1 VNRYPGNRHSD
12 SVTRQ
17 QGFSIIEL
25 IAALAITG
33 IIATGLL
40 LWISRPLEAL
50 QATHLRAAATDQADR
65 VTARLK
71 DELADALPNSLR
83 IACGGR
89 CVEFIPVVDFGDYRA
104 AVPGDYLDFASLDE
118 RFDVLLPLDSAPA
131 SGWQVVI
138 NNQNAL
144 SSGSLSAYSSDSNN
158 NRASIVAG
166 TTAAQIHIAAKQFP
180 APSPTQRFYIVDT
193 PVSYLCQPSIDGG
206 TFRRLSSYTIQP
218 AQPTNTSAG
227 DLLAGGVVE
236 CEFSLPQPNLL
247 TLRLTVGGGA
257 AEPVHY
263 LAQLRA
269 GQRQ

>member
-1 VNRYPGNRHSD
+1 MNCHSGNRHAAA
-12 SVTRQ
+12 VTRH

-40 LWISRPLEAL
+40 LWMSRPLEAL
-50 QATHLRAAATDQADR
+50 QVSHLRAAAMDQADR
-65 VTARLK
+65 ITARLN
-71 DELADALPNSLR
+71 DELAEALPNSLR

-89 CVEFIPVVDFGDYRA
+89 CVEFIPVMDYGDYRA
-104 AVPGDYLDFASLDE
+104 ALPGDYLEFAAPDD
-118 RFDVLLPLDSAPA
+118 RFDVLLPLDNAPV
-131 SGWQVVI
+131 SGWQLVI

-144 SSGSLSAYSSDSNN
+144 SSGTLSAYSNDGNS

-166 TTAAQIHIAAKQFP
+166 TTAAQIRITAKQFP
-180 APSPTQRFYIVDT
+180 APSPAQRFYIVDT
-193 PVSYLCQPSIDGG
+193 PVSYLCQPSANGG
-206 TFRRLSSYTIQP
+206 TVRRLSGYTIQP

-257 AEPVHY
+257 EPVHY

-269 GQRQ
+269 GQRP

>member
-1 VNRYPGNRHSD
+1 MNRKSRKRHSA
-12 SVTRQ
+12 SVPRH

-25 IAALAITG
+25 IAALAVTG

-40 LWISRPLEAL
+40 LWMSRPLEAL
-50 QATHLRAAATDQADR
+50 QATHLRAAAMDQADR
-65 VTARLK
+65 ITARLN

-83 IACGGR
+83 IACSSR
-89 CVEFIPVVDFGDYRA
+89 CVEFIPVKDYSDYRA
-104 AVPGDYLDFASLDE
+104 ALPGDYLDFAAPDD
-118 RFDVLLPLDSAPA
+118 RFDVLLPLDNAPN
-131 SGWQVVI
+131 SSWQVVI

-144 SSGSLSAYSSDSNN
+144 SSGSLSAYSNDSNN
-158 NRASIVAG
+158 NRAGIVVG
-166 TTAAQIHIAAKQFP
+166 TTATQIRIAAKQFP

-206 TFRRLSSYTIQP
+206 TFRRLSGYAIQP

-236 CEFSLPQPNLL
+236 CEFSLPEPNLL

-257 AEPVHY
+257 AEPVDY
-263 LAQLRA
+263 LAQLRE
-269 GQRQ
+269 GLRP